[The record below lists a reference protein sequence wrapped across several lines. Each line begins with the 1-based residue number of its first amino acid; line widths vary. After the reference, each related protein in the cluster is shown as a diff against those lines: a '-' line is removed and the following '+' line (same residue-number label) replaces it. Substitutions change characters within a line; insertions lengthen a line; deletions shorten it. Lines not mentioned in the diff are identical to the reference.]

1 MGKLG
6 SCELNGPLTALQSWC
21 SLAPLSLSTVDMIK
35 TRGLQ
40 HATFNRSALVRV
52 LSGALPEV
60 TGPKYD
66 FGERLGQWLDVSDA
80 LTLYSVLNTR
90 AGGGTAMPAV
100 DDDLP
105 EQLTR
110 VQRNL
115 SDSIEHDGVF
125 NPEPARIL
133 FPMPLPDATAESAAD
148 FSPYHRYYLAHQRDM
163 NAAITA
169 LRANARKALAGQSA
183 AGRQLADLDAAFEHF
198 LSTRERNLLAN
209 IPILLGKWF
218 HRRYAEHRA
227 TLAETSADDPATWS
241 QAGSWLEAFCQ
252 DTKAVL
258 LAEMELRLKPVI
270 GLIAALGS
278 AGGNKETNP

>member
-1 MGKLG
+1 
-6 SCELNGPLTALQSWC
+6 
-21 SLAPLSLSTVDMIK
+21 MIK

-80 LTLYSVLNTR
+80 LTLFSVLNSK
-90 AGGGTAMPAV
+90 AGGGTGVTPAV

-105 EQLTR
+105 EQLAR

-115 SDSIEHDGVF
+115 RDSINNDGVF
-125 NPEPARIL
+125 TPQPARIP
-133 FPMPLPDATAESAAD
+133 FPMPLPNATPESAAD

-169 LRANARKALAGQSA
+169 LRANARKALASQSA
-183 AGRQLADLDAAFEHF
+183 AGRQLADLDVAFEKF
-198 LSTRERNLLAN
+198 LATRERNLLAN
-209 IPILLGKWF
+209 IPILLSKRF
-218 HRRYAEHRA
+218 TQHYAEHRA
-227 TLAETSADDPATWS
+227 TLSVGSADDPASWT

-252 DTKAVL
+252 DAQTVL
-258 LAEMELRLKPVI
+258 LAELELRLKPVT
-270 GLIAALGS
+270 GLIATLVAIPRS
-278 AGGNKETNP
+278 ASGNNETKPQ